1 MVFLVAQWVGENSIS
16 VLKDNQ
22 VNEKNIEEGA
32 TVSVTSKTRDKS
44 IYEAVVLKVFRK

>member
-1 MVFLVAQWVGENSIS
+1 MVFLVVQWAGENSIS

-32 TVSVTSKTRDKS
+32 TVSVTSKTDKA
-44 IYEAVVLKVFRK
+44 IYKAVVLKVFRK

>member
-1 MVFLVAQWVGENSIS
+1 MVLLVVHWVGENSIS

-32 TVSVTSKTRDKS
+32 TVTITSRTNKA
-44 IYEAVVLKVFRK
+44 IVLKVSRK